1 MKTYL
6 LLSICFVSLFNSC
19 KRQEAISK
27 KTESFQYEFTELN
40 PLFSK
45 GNNFSTSVDLDLLE
59 AESINLISLFDYLI
73 EDDIIIKFQ
82 PSEIGQINL
91 EINAQEFK
99 ASSHLKKELFDAI
112 VKKLELKI
120 KQKKENVLEL
130 VIVDSLKLRHDYNTN
145 NNLPKS
151 SKVYSSKDSFAIENL
166 RFDRFC
172 KLINK
177 RFEVNTASKNT
188 SNFIN
193 AHLKFEDFNQFKI
206 AIKNKLGLELKKSH
220 EQKMTYLVSEK

>member
-1 MKTYL
+1 M
-6 LLSICFVSLFNSC
+6 SLFNSC
-19 KRQEAISK
+19 KRQETISK

-82 PSEIGQINL
+82 PSEIGEINL

-99 ASSHLKKELFDAI
+99 ESSHFKKELFDAI
-112 VKKLELKI
+112 VKKLELSI
-120 KQKKENVLEL
+120 KSKKENVLEL
-130 VIVDSLKLRHDYNTN
+130 VIVDSLKLGHN
-145 NNLPKS
+145 NNLPKA

-193 AHLKFEDFNQFKI
+193 AHLKFENFNQFKI

-220 EQKMTYLVSEK
+220 EQKMTYVISKK